1 MACKQ
6 RPGRLGIP
14 ALQDFPGREAL
25 EQLSIGMAP
34 LNSPSRT
41 LLLHLLPYTAWRR
54 ILVAA
59 YYNAIVIRDI
69 IEHAHA

>member
-25 EQLSIGMAP
+25 KQLSIGRGP
-34 LNSPSRT
+34 WSSPSRSFT
-41 LLLHLLPYTAWRR
+41 FAS
-54 ILVAA
+54 
-59 YYNAIVIRDI
+59 
-69 IEHAHA
+69 